1 MKYITIAFLVIF
13 VVDFLIIYF
22 QKKNIQKMRREL
34 ETVKDD
40 NIDLQNENFALKNE
54 LKFFADN
61 RRKADEKIEKL
72 HSGNTLDNAI
82 EQLCKH

>member
-72 HSGNTLDNAI
+72 HSGNALDNAI